1 MDLFNCLELYIKYL
15 KYEKNLSLN
24 SINSYKKDI
33 LQFLFFLKDKDIKDT
48 ESLDADSFRE
58 FLKFIDN
65 YEYSNATIVR
75 KYSSLINFFKFLEGN
90 DFINFQLTQFINVP
104 RRRQRGLYSY
114 MSESEAEELLD
125 NMSPVN
131 DMEIRDRA
139 IFELLYSTGARI
151 SEVENLKVK
160 DFDLEKRELKV
171 TGKGRKQRFVYLNK
185 TALYWIK
192 KYMEARSSIIL
203 LDKKTGKSD
212 RHFFLNRFGKGLSS
226 RGIRNIVK
234 KYVKK
239 SIINKNITPHSI
251 RHSFATHLLQEGAGI
266 KEIQELLGH
275 ENISTTQIYS
285 HLNIK
290 KLKKDYKKFH
300 PRAKDDTG
308 EN

>member
-1 MDLFNCLELYIKYL
+1 MDLFDCLKLYIKYL

-24 SINSYKKDI
+24 SIDSYNKDI
-33 LQFLFFLKDKDIKDT
+33 LQFLFFLKDSNVKDT
-48 ESLDADSFRE
+48 DSLNIDSFRG
-58 FLKFIDN
+58 FLKSIDN
-65 YEYSNATIVR
+65 YDYANATIVR
-75 KYSSLINFFKFLEGN
+75 KYSSLINFFKFLERN
-90 DFINFQLTQFINVP
+90 DFIDFQLTQFINVP
-104 RRRQRGLYSY
+104 KRRLQGLYSY
-114 MSESEAEELLD
+114 MSEGEAEKLLD

-139 IFELLYSTGARI
+139 ILELLYSTGARI
-151 SEVENLKVK
+151 SEVENLKIK
-160 DFDLEKRELKV
+160 DIDIDKREIKV

-192 KYMEARSSIIL
+192 EYMEARSRIIQSHR
-203 LDKKTGKSD
+203 KTGKSD
-212 RHFFLNRFGKGLSS
+212 RHFFLNRFGMGLSS

-234 KYVKK
+234 KHVKK
-239 SIINKNITPHSI
+239 AIINKNITPHSI

-300 PRAKDDTG
+300 PRAKDNSED
-308 EN
+308 N

>member
-33 LQFLFFLKDKDIKDT
+33 LQFLFFLKDRNVT
-48 ESLDADSFRE
+48 GTGSLNIEVFRE

-65 YEYSNATIVR
+65 YKYSNRTVVR
-75 KYSSLINFFKFLEGN
+75 KYSSLINFFKFLERN

-104 RRRQRGLYSY
+104 RRRQCLYSF
-114 MSESEAEELLD
+114 MSISETRKLFDSLKPSSD
-125 NMSPVN
+125 L
-131 DMEIRDRA
+131 EIRDRA
-139 IFELLYSTGARI
+139 ILELLYSTGARI
-151 SEVENLKVK
+151 SEVENLKMK
-160 DFDLEKRELKV
+160 DFDIGKDEIIV

-185 TALYWIK
+185 TALYWME
-192 KYMEARSSIIL
+192 KYMEARHRIVYSS
-203 LDKKTGKSD
+203 KNRGKSD
-212 RHFFLNRFGKGLSS
+212 RHFFLNRFGMGLSS
-226 RGIRNIVK
+226 RSMRNIVK
-234 KYVKK
+234 KYIRKAT
-239 SIINKNITPHSI
+239 IDKNITPHSI

-266 KEIQELLGH
+266 REIQELLGH

-300 PRAKDDTG
+300 PRAKNDTDRG
-308 EN
+308 